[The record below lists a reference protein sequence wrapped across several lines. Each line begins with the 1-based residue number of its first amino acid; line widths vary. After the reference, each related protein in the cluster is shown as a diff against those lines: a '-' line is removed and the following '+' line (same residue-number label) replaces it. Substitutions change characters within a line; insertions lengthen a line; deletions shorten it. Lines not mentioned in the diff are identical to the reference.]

1 MLKAVYKFEKDK
13 LFHSSKILVPILFL
27 VTYTGCSY
35 TVGPLEILSSFG
47 AAASIVFALMVS
59 IGVIYG
65 NMNYNMIDQA
75 IFVKLP
81 KKEYF
86 YFGKI
91 IIMAEVS
98 MVFALFSVFL
108 PVAIHVFNGGGL
120 FKRSVEFADIF
131 SGILLFWLIG
141 MSGGLLGIIA
151 NQKIIKE
158 RKYVIL
164 LCTFLSI
171 VTIVK
176 VPINKEFIIAKFFTW
191 ILPPVYDLSFF
202 YSKDAYFQF
211 SSTWIYFMWISIY
224 IIIEIILYVKV
235 MLKIGFE

>member
-1 MLKAVYKFEKDK
+1 MLKAIYKLEKDK
-13 LFHSSKILVPILFL
+13 LFHSSKIVVPILFL

-35 TVGPLEILSSFG
+35 TVGPSQILSSFS

-81 KKEYF
+81 KKEHF

-91 IIMAEVS
+91 ILMAEMS
-98 MVFALFSVFL
+98 MYFGLFSIFI
-108 PVAIHVFNGGGL
+108 PVIIHVCGGWL
-120 FKRSVEFADIF
+120 FKRSAEFSDIF

-141 MSGGLLGIIA
+141 MSGGLLGLIA
-151 NQKIIKE
+151 NQRIIKE
-158 RKYVIL
+158 RKYAIL

-171 VTIVK
+171 VAIVK
-176 VPINKEFIIAKFFTW
+176 EPINREFIVAKFFTW
-191 ILPPVYDLSFF
+191 LLPPVYDLSFF
-202 YSKDAYFQF
+202 YSKDTFFHF
-211 SSTWIYFMWISIY
+211 SSTWVYFIWMSIY

-235 MLKIGFE
+235 MLKLGFE

>member
-1 MLKAVYKFEKDK
+1 MLKAAYKFEKDK
-13 LFHSSKILVPILFL
+13 LFHSSKIVVPILFL

-35 TVGPLEILSSFG
+35 TIGPLEILGSFS

-65 NMNYNMIDQA
+65 NMNYNMIDQT

-81 KKEYF
+81 KKEHF

-91 IIMAEVS
+91 ILMAEMS
-98 MVFALFSVFL
+98 MYFGLFSVFI
-108 PVAIHVFNGGGL
+108 PVIIHFCGGWL
-120 FKRSVEFADIF
+120 FKRSIEFSDIF
-131 SGILLFWLIG
+131 SGIFLLWLIG
-141 MSGGLLGIIA
+141 ISGGLLGLLA
-151 NQKIIKE
+151 NQRIIREK
-158 RKYVIL
+158 KYAIL

-176 VPINKEFIIAKFFTW
+176 EPINREFIVAKFFTW
-191 ILPPVYDLSFF
+191 LLPPVYDLSFF
-202 YSKDAYFQF
+202 YSKGAYFQF
-211 SSTWIYFMWISIY
+211 SSTWIYFLWMSIY
-224 IIIEIILYVKV
+224 ITIEIILYVKV